1 MTEKKKFQKKYVD
14 SRIKIIHRVFLGLM
28 IYMFGVVLYDS
39 FVHELP
45 FNYILFWFA
54 GLIIG
59 RLFSRTQVVGKK
71 KNLNKITMQIKP
83 AGIVLTALLI
93 VVRIYAGVIILNEF
107 NMVWAADALYLVFIG
122 IYYSRLKNIVKQIDD
137 RVYAYISA
145 GEIKP
150 E

>member
-59 RLFSRTQVVGKK
+59 RLFSRTQVVGNKK
-71 KNLNKITMQIKP
+71 KLNKISMQINP
-83 AGIVLTALLI
+83 VGIVLIAILM
-93 VVRIYAGVIILNEF
+93 VVRIYAGEIILKNF
-107 NMVWAADALYLVFIG
+107 NVVWATDALYLVFIG
-122 IYYSRLKNIVKQIDD
+122 IYYSRLKNIVEQIDN
-137 RVYAYISA
+137 RVYAYISE